1 MALMEWTENL
11 ELGVDRM
18 DETHREFVAQL
29 NALHAAPQD
38 EFLPMLDAFIEH
50 TVEHFAQEQR
60 WMSEMEFPP
69 MHCHLREHEGVL
81 DIMREVRRMVSE
93 GKTQVGP
100 VLTRELAPWF
110 ENHARS
116 MDATLAFFLRC
127 HAAGVDPRQVLA
139 AQAGHPCAHG
149 AGHACGTAAAAGACE
164 PMAAGEACG
173 ATGEDARA
181 CDAQAVPGCPAAA
194 GHAHKSEL
202 A

>member
-50 TVEHFAQEQR
+50 TVEHFAQEQH

-100 VLTRELAPWF
+100 VLTRELGLRLHLGLRRLDRQPPATRTNQSSPERTF
-110 ENHARS
+110 CLSGS
-116 MDATLAFFLRC
+116 M
-127 HAAGVDPRQVLA
+127 
-139 AQAGHPCAHG
+139 
-149 AGHACGTAAAAGACE
+149 AAARLRSTGFGSPSRCEASTSAHSGAQMR
-164 PMAAGEACG
+164 P
-173 ATGEDARA
+173 RA
-181 CDAQAVPGCPAAA
+181 PKPV
-194 GHAHKSEL
+194 SR
-202 A
+202 